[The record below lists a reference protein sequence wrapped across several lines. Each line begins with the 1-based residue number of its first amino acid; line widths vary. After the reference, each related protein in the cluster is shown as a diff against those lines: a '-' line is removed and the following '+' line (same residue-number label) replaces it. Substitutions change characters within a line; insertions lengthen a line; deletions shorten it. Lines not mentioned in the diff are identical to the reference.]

1 VAAIQAD
8 ESLAEAHATLG
19 YIAHYDWEW
28 TIAER
33 EFTRAI
39 ELNPN
44 LALAHV
50 WYANYLASTNQLDR
64 AVAQV
69 RLAEQLDPFSL
80 VVVTNAGWTF
90 SYARRS
96 TDAIAAYRR
105 ALALDPS
112 YIQARMRLAGE
123 LATIGRF
130 DEAIAETRKVVDL
143 ARRSPASIALLT
155 QIYARAGMRPE
166 AMSTLN
172 ELIELSRSQYVSPVS
187 FYATY
192 FWFGD
197 ADKGFEWLD
206 RAVQERSNGVAYMA
220 VDSFFDPLRTDA
232 RYRRVLDRIGLANVR

>member
-1 VAAIQAD
+1 MRPRARAEAVAAIQAD

-50 WYANYLASTNQLDR
+50 WYANYLASTKQLDR
-64 AVAQV
+64 ASYLYRAAGPV
-69 RLAEQLDPFSL
+69 LAGR
-80 VVVTNAGWTF
+80 VTTPGGR
-90 SYARRS
+90 SYAALDDHR
-96 TDAIAAYRR
+96 YRR
-105 ALALDPS
+105 AC
-112 YIQARMRLAGE
+112 ARDYSRPVRLAGE
-123 LATIGRF
+123 LATLPF
-130 DEAIAETRKVVDL
+130 ANADWEWTWQQSVAYYS
-143 ARRSPASIALLT
+143 RRST
-155 QIYARAGMRPE
+155 RAGMRPE

-172 ELIELSRSQYVSPVS
+172 ELIELSRSHYVSPVS

-206 RAVQERSNGVAYMA
+206 RAVQERSNGVAYLA

>member
-1 VAAIQAD
+1 MRDV
-8 ESLAEAHATLG
+8 
-19 YIAHYDWEW
+19 
-28 TIAER
+28 AER